1 MKKELKANLEEW
13 LEEMRIKVENNR
25 LVWRNADASQNT
37 FYLQQQIAIAN
48 EIELKKIELQYLNKE
63 ISKDNLPISIPKN
76 ENDNKYKIT
85 IT

>member
-1 MKKELKANLEEW
+1 
-13 LEEMRIKVENNR
+13 MRIKVENNR

-63 ISKDNLPISIPKN
+63 ISKDDLPISIPKN

>member
-37 FYLQQQIAIAN
+37 FYLQQQIAISN

-63 ISKDNLPISIPKN
+63 ISKDDLPISIPKN

>member
-1 MKKELKANLEEW
+1 
-13 LEEMRIKVENNR
+13 MRIKVENNR

-37 FYLQQQIAIAN
+37 FYLQQQIPIAN
-48 EIELKKIELQYLNKE
+48 EIQLKKIELQYLNKE

>member
-1 MKKELKANLEEW
+1 MDFE
-13 LEEMRIKVENNR
+13 R
-25 LVWRNADASQNT
+25 
-37 FYLQQQIAIAN
+37 AN

-63 ISKDNLPISIPKN
+63 ISKDDLPISIPKN

>member
-63 ISKDNLPISIPKN
+63 IPKYNIPITIPKKDD
-76 ENDNKYKIT
+76 DNKYKIT
-85 IT
+85 MT

>member
-1 MKKELKANLEEW
+1 
-13 LEEMRIKVENNR
+13 MRIKVENNR